1 MNAAKGKSKRG
12 RRPTERESSDT
23 NKEVAEKEE
32 ENSEDQDGKASSLA
46 EDEEQALQQYEN
58 EAAENHQKKLNGG
71 KKWSPPR
78 YNQNILEYVKD
89 RKPNAVSIRPS
100 RRFVGRSNVLNRI
113 RMSQDQKRDWPS
125 GNRPNSLSPI
135 LGLKELDSSL
145 RDLLPEESFF
155 TEGDLINSD
164 VAARILKAKVNV
176 LQEEL
181 HQLIQESVEKD
192 ERIKQLEE
200 ILKEVEQERAR
211 LQKDFSIK
219 QMQADKYQHLADDAR
234 NKLDDLEA
242 ENISLRKLIY
252 FFKEVEILRH
262 GQKQAVAIKGT
273 TESRLHRTLEE
284 MDRLRTELKQARQ
297 EYKSHSDLE
306 KKKIEEVM
314 AENRQMEKQKSEL
327 LNAFKKQMKLID
339 VLKKQKMHL
348 EASKALNFT
357 EEEFMRALDWGS

>member
-12 RRPTERESSDT
+12 RRQSERENSDS
-23 NKEVAEKEE
+23 NKDIAEKEE
-32 ENSEDQDGKASSLA
+32 ENSEDQDGKTSSLA

-58 EAAENHQKKLNGG
+58 ESAENQQRKVNGG

-78 YNQNILEYVKD
+78 YNQSILEYIKE

-100 RRFVGRSNVLNRI
+100 RRLVGRSNVLNRI
-113 RMSQDQKRDWPS
+113 RMSQDQKRDWPH

-135 LGLKELDSSL
+135 LGLREIDASL
-145 RDLLPEESFF
+145 RDLVPEESFLS
-155 TEGDLINSD
+155 EGDIINSD
-164 VAARILKAKVNV
+164 VGTRILKAKINV

-181 HQLIQESVEKD
+181 HQLIQESVDKD

-200 ILKEVEQERAR
+200 ILKEVEQERVR
-211 LQKDFSIK
+211 FQKDFNIK

-242 ENISLRKLIY
+242 ENISLRKEI
-252 FFKEVEILRH
+252 EILRH

-297 EYKSHSDLE
+297 DYKNQADLE

-357 EEEFMRALDWGS
+357 EEEFMRALDWGN

>member
-1 MNAAKGKSKRG
+1 M
-12 RRPTERESSDT
+12 
-23 NKEVAEKEE
+23 
-32 ENSEDQDGKASSLA
+32 A

-58 EAAENHQKKLNGG
+58 ESTENQQRKVNGG

-78 YNQNILEYVKD
+78 YNQSILEYIKE

-100 RRFVGRSNVLNRI
+100 RRLVGRSNVLNRI
-113 RMSQDQKRDWPS
+113 RMSQDQKRDWPH

-135 LGLKELDSSL
+135 LGLREIDASL
-145 RDLLPEESFF
+145 RDLVPEESFLS
-155 TEGDLINSD
+155 EGDIINSD
-164 VAARILKAKVNV
+164 VGTRILKAKINV

-181 HQLIQESVEKD
+181 HQLIQESVDKD

-200 ILKEVEQERAR
+200 ILKEVEQERVR
-211 LQKDFSIK
+211 FQKDFNIK

-242 ENISLRKLIY
+242 ENISLRKEI
-252 FFKEVEILRH
+252 EILRH

-297 EYKSHSDLE
+297 DYKNQADLE

-357 EEEFMRALDWGS
+357 EEEFMRALDWGN